1 MTSVPENPVG
11 ESAKNGKVYFSALSA
26 LEGIADGMTVLVAG
40 FAGCGIPQELLRG
53 LSEAGAS
60 RLTLICQGTWTQDP
74 GDFTIGDLV
83 ASGQVKKIISP
94 MPFHPV
100 QGGPVKDAW
109 ESGKLEL
116 EIVPQGVLAERLR
129 AGGAGIGGVFIPSGS
144 RTRFAEG
151 KEVREYDGREHVLE
165 LGLKADFAL
174 LRAQA
179 ADTLGNLVYES
190 TNRNWNPTM
199 AMAASITVVEV
210 NSVHEL
216 GGLDPELVITQ
227 AIFIDR
233 LVLSASS

>member
-1 MTSVPENPVG
+1 
-11 ESAKNGKVYFSALSA
+11 
-26 LEGIADGMTVLVAG
+26 
-40 FAGCGIPQELLRG
+40 
-53 LSEAGAS
+53 
-60 RLTLICQGTWTQDP
+60 
-74 GDFTIGDLV
+74 
-83 ASGQVKKIISP
+83 
-94 MPFHPV
+94 
-100 QGGPVKDAW
+100 
-109 ESGKLEL
+109 
-116 EIVPQGVLAERLR
+116 LAERLR

-210 NSVHEL
+210 NSVREP